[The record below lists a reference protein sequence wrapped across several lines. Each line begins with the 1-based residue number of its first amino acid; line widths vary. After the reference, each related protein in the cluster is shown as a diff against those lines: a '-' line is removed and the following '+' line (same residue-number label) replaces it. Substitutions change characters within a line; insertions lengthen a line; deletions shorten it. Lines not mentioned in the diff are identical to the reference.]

1 MSQVASSH
9 VAARLAS
16 LSAAPRRRDARASR
30 APATKSRRGAHI
42 VLDASPGGSPPAA
55 VDAVVFTVIVD
66 DLVFPDGTTKMCV
79 MGGGGPQT
87 AFGLRAHPS
96 DLTVGIAAGVGSDLP
111 SECASWLDANAV
123 DTTGLALVRDRAADV
138 DASDAADRWEG
149 GGADPSD
156 FLPRDHP
163 PPPAHLPT
171 PRAWQITEFDGR
183 RTQVW
188 RTQPSPAL
196 YAMLRPP
203 ASTLPPSYAA
213 ARAFHVG
220 VHPERPD
227 LDLLAAIREAN
238 PSAVISV
245 EPFTAA
251 VAPVPVD
258 TLRRLCA
265 SCDVF
270 SPNELEAASMVG
282 SGEPAELCDRL
293 VAAGAKTVCVR
304 RGELGAVVRDAKSG
318 ETWSL
323 PAVIESQADVVDVTG
338 CGNAFCGGFLASVLA
353 GESTVEAAAWGS
365 AAASL
370 MAEAVGVPEEAA
382 GTDRVRAEAKKR
394 AETLKTRAVRIA

>member
-1 MSQVASSH
+1 M
-9 VAARLAS
+9 
-16 LSAAPRRRDARASR
+16 
-30 APATKSRRGAHI
+30 
-42 VLDASPGGSPPAA
+42 
-55 VDAVVFTVIVD
+55 VFTVIVD

-149 GGADPSD
+149 AAQTPPISS
-156 FLPRDHP
+156 LATTP
-163 PPPAHLPT
+163 PPGASPHASSVANHRVRRSPDASLAHPTLP
-171 PRAWQITEFDGR
+171 P
-183 RTQVW
+183 
-188 RTQPSPAL
+188 L

-245 EPFTAA
+245 GPFTAA

-338 CGNAFCGGFLASVLA
+338 CGNAFCGGF
-353 GESTVEAAAWGS
+353 
-365 AAASL
+365 
-370 MAEAVGVPEEAA
+370 
-382 GTDRVRAEAKKR
+382 
-394 AETLKTRAVRIA
+394 

>member
-1 MSQVASSH
+1 M
-9 VAARLAS
+9 
-16 LSAAPRRRDARASR
+16 
-30 APATKSRRGAHI
+30 
-42 VLDASPGGSPPAA
+42 
-55 VDAVVFTVIVD
+55 
-66 DLVFPDGTTKMCV
+66 
-79 MGGGGPQT
+79 
-87 AFGLRAHPS
+87 
-96 DLTVGIAAGVGSDLP
+96 
-111 SECASWLDANAV
+111 
-123 DTTGLALVRDRAADV
+123 
-138 DASDAADRWEG
+138 
-149 GGADPSD
+149 
-156 FLPRDHP
+156 
-163 PPPAHLPT
+163 
-171 PRAWQITEFDGR
+171 
-183 RTQVW
+183 
-188 RTQPSPAL
+188 
-196 YAMLRPP
+196 
-203 ASTLPPSYAA
+203 
-213 ARAFHVG
+213 
-220 VHPERPD
+220 
-227 LDLLAAIREAN
+227 
-238 PSAVISV
+238 ISV

>member
-1 MSQVASSH
+1 MSQVASSR

-149 GGADPSD
+149 GRRRPLRFPPS
-156 FLPRDHP
+156 R
-163 PPPAHLPT
+163 PPAPPARIPT

-188 RTQPSPAL
+188 RTQPLPAL

-245 EPFTAA
+245 EPPHRRRRPRPGRHP
-251 VAPVPVD
+251 APTVRL
-258 TLRRLCA
+258 LRRLQ
-265 SCDVF
+265 
-270 SPNELEAASMVG
+270 P
-282 SGEPAELCDRL
+282 
-293 VAAGAKTVCVR
+293 
-304 RGELGAVVRDAKSG
+304 
-318 ETWSL
+318 
-323 PAVIESQADVVDVTG
+323 
-338 CGNAFCGGFLASVLA
+338 
-353 GESTVEAAAWGS
+353 
-365 AAASL
+365 
-370 MAEAVGVPEEAA
+370 
-382 GTDRVRAEAKKR
+382 
-394 AETLKTRAVRIA
+394 

>member
-1 MSQVASSH
+1 MSQVASSR

-163 PPPAHLPT
+163 PPPAISPRLERGKSPSSTVAGRKSGAPNPPPHSTPCSAHRHPHSHPRTLPRVRSTSAST
-171 PRAWQITEFDGR
+171 PSDPTSTSSPPSER
-183 RTQVW
+183 RT
-188 RTQPSPAL
+188 
-196 YAMLRPP
+196 PP
-203 ASTLPPSYAA
+203 P
-213 ARAFHVG
+213 
-220 VHPERPD
+220 
-227 LDLLAAIREAN
+227 
-238 PSAVISV
+238 
-245 EPFTAA
+245 
-251 VAPVPVD
+251 
-258 TLRRLCA
+258 
-265 SCDVF
+265 
-270 SPNELEAASMVG
+270 
-282 SGEPAELCDRL
+282 
-293 VAAGAKTVCVR
+293 
-304 RGELGAVVRDAKSG
+304 
-318 ETWSL
+318 
-323 PAVIESQADVVDVTG
+323 
-338 CGNAFCGGFLASVLA
+338 
-353 GESTVEAAAWGS
+353 
-365 AAASL
+365 
-370 MAEAVGVPEEAA
+370 
-382 GTDRVRAEAKKR
+382 
-394 AETLKTRAVRIA
+394 

>member
-1 MSQVASSH
+1 M
-9 VAARLAS
+9 
-16 LSAAPRRRDARASR
+16 
-30 APATKSRRGAHI
+30 
-42 VLDASPGGSPPAA
+42 
-55 VDAVVFTVIVD
+55 VFTVIVD

-149 GGADPSD
+149 AAQT
-156 FLPRDHP
+156 P
-163 PPPAHLPT
+163 PISSLATTRPPAHLPT
-171 PRAWQITEFDGR
+171 PRAWQIRVR
-183 RTQVW
+183 RSPDASLAHPTLP
-188 RTQPSPAL
+188 RTLRHAPPTGIHTPTLVRCRACVPRR
-196 YAMLRPP
+196 RPP
-203 ASTLPPSYAA
+203 RATRPRPP
-213 ARAFHVG
+213 RR
-220 VHPERPD
+220 HPRGE
-227 LDLLAAIREAN
+227 